1 MCADPPGQGHVAS
14 TTPARGLSLPTAG
27 DLPGDTP
34 VPQEEPMSAAGL
46 IQVALMTFV
55 LLAPTLMVAVLVSG
69 ISRRPVDVEPEPEAV
84 AVSR

>member
-1 MCADPPGQGHVAS
+1 MCASACPDVGRVAS
-14 TTPARGLSLPTAG
+14 TTPGRGLSLHAVG
-27 DLPGDTP
+27 DLPGDAL

-69 ISRRPVDVEPEPEAV
+69 ISRRPVEVEPEPEV